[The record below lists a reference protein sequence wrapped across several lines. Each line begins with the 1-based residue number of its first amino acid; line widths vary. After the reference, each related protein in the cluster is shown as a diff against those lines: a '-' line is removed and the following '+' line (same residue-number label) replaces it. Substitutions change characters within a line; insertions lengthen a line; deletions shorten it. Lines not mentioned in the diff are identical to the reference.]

1 MDISGIPP
9 SIYILTGSLSIALI
23 SSLSAY
29 VSAVYNKENK
39 ISEFRHEWANE
50 LRDESSKLISK
61 LNHLSVVS
69 SAFMGKHDSKIALA
83 EIVKDQYEHM
93 IMIVEL
99 KSEIKEL
106 SSKIRIRLN
115 PKKLE
120 DKGSIE
126 SIVSNKMIEID
137 SLINNFALDH
147 ERNGKASID
156 VEILNL
162 ENKLREL
169 IKDNWE
175 VVKSGESEYIFAKRI
190 TFWASIIMF
199 VFILVTTAIISASLL
214 KSQNSNSDENSKSLK
229 NIQVIIE
236 SKPSYLMRPY

>member
-1 MDISGIPP
+1 MEISGIPP

-23 SSLSAY
+23 SCLSAY

-39 ISEFRHEWANE
+39 ISEFRQEWANE

-69 SAFMGKHDSKIALA
+69 AAFMSKNDSTIAFA
-83 EIVKDQYEHM
+83 EIVKDHYKHM
-93 IMIVEL
+93 LMIVEL

-126 SIVSNKMIEID
+126 SIVSSKMIEID

-147 ERNGKASID
+147 ERNGKANID
-156 VEILNL
+156 VEIHNL

-169 IKDNWE
+169 IKENWE

-199 VFILVTTAIISASLL
+199 IFIIVTTVIISVSLF
-214 KSQNSNSDENSKSLK
+214 KSQNSNSDENSKCSQK
-229 NIQVIIE
+229 VQVVIE
-236 SKPSYLMRPY
+236 SDPFYLMRPN

>member
-9 SIYILTGSLSIALI
+9 SIYILSGSLSIALI
-23 SSLSAY
+23 SCLSAY

-39 ISEFRHEWANE
+39 ISEFRQEWANE
-50 LRDESSKLISK
+50 LRDESSKLIAK

-69 SAFMGKHDSKIALA
+69 AAFMSKNDSVIAFA
-83 EIVKDQYEHM
+83 EIVQDQYKHM
-93 IMIVEL
+93 LMIVEL

-115 PKKLE
+115 PNKLE
-120 DKGSIE
+120 DKNSIE

-147 ERNGKASID
+147 EKSGKASID
-156 VEILNL
+156 FEIHNL

-175 VVKSGESEYIFAKRI
+175 VVKSGEPAYIFAKRV
-190 TFWASIIMF
+190 TFFASIIMF
-199 VFILVTTAIISASLL
+199 LFIIVTTVIISVSLFKTQKL
-214 KSQNSNSDENSKSLK
+214 SSDENSKNSQK
-229 NIQVIIE
+229 IEVVIE

>member
-23 SSLSAY
+23 SCLSAY

-39 ISEFRHEWANE
+39 ISEFRQEWANE

-61 LNHLSVVS
+61 LNHLSLVS
-69 SAFMGKHDSKIALA
+69 AAFMGVNDSKIAFA
-83 EIVKDQYEHM
+83 EIVEDKYKHM
-93 IMIVEL
+93 LMIVEL

-115 PKKLE
+115 PKKLK
-120 DKGSIE
+120 DKSSIE
-126 SIVSNKMIEID
+126 SIVSIKMVEID
-137 SLINNFALDH
+137 SLINNFAMDH
-147 ERNGKASID
+147 EKNGKANID
-156 VEILNL
+156 VEIHNL

-175 VVKSGESEYIFAKRI
+175 VVKSGESAYIVAKRM
-190 TFWASIIMF
+190 TFWASITMF
-199 VFILVTTAIISASLL
+199 VFIIVTTIIISISLF
-214 KSQNSNSDENSKSLK
+214 KSQKLNGDENSKGSQK
-229 NIQVIIE
+229 IEVTIE
-236 SKPSYLMRPY
+236 SKPYYLMRPY